1 MGGIGLGEILI
12 ILLVL
17 FLMNSDLRKVMK
29 NIASGIRTFKDEIQ
43 DKKTLTCGM

>member
-43 DKKTLTCGM
+43 DKKH